1 MAKQIIT
8 LYHAVQKLITK
19 DQHALALSKKD
30 TCVLVLEKLKLAAA
44 GVKMSDKFNEQL
56 SSWSDMVSQEYGI
69 AHHTEHGVVHLW
81 NPN

>member
-1 MAKQIIT
+1 
-8 LYHAVQKLITK
+8 
-19 DQHALALSKKD
+19 
-30 TCVLVLEKLKLAAA
+30 LVLEKLKLAAA